1 MFCAKFGS
9 HAAEPLIVRLPETS
23 AFQNCRPELDSSYP
37 QQPSK
42 HLSRWRVV
50 MEARFDYTKA
60 APGISRALAESER
73 YLYTCSL
80 EESLL
85 NLVRLRA
92 SQINGCAFCIDVHWK
107 EARAQGEREQR
118 LYGLDAWRESP
129 YYSER
134 ERAALAWA
142 EEVTRVAENHVRDSV
157 YEEVRPHFSFRE
169 LADLTF
175 AIAVTNAWN
184 RLSIA
189 TRKEAGMYLA
199 TGVNEPRRA
208 V

>member
-1 MFCAKFGS
+1 
-9 HAAEPLIVRLPETS
+9 
-23 AFQNCRPELDSSYP
+23 
-37 QQPSK
+37 
-42 HLSRWRVV
+42 
-50 MEARFDYTKA
+50 MEARFDYAKA
-60 APGISRALAESER
+60 APGVSHALADVED
-73 YLYTCSL
+73 YLFNCGL

-92 SQINGCAFCIDVHWK
+92 SQINGCAYSIDVYWK
-107 EARAQGEREQR
+107 EARVEGEREQR
-118 LYGLDAWRESP
+118 MYGLNAWRDSP

-142 EEVTRVAENHVRDSV
+142 EAVTLVADTHVPDSV

-169 LADLTF
+169 LSDLTL

-189 TRKEAGMYLA
+189 ARREAGEYMPA
-199 TGVNEPRRA
+199 GVEEPKRA
-208 V
+208 G